1 MLWIAFAVVALI
13 TGAIL
18 GSLVFGIFRKS
29 RVAVVLTL
37 VSVVGLQLYT
47 WFVQHLSAGTLL
59 SVIVTGFLLRGAKR
73 IFEDHQE
80 ADADNGSSVPKI

>member
-1 MLWIAFAVVALI
+1 
-13 TGAIL
+13 
-18 GSLVFGIFRKS
+18 
-29 RVAVVLTL
+29 
-37 VSVVGLQLYT
+37 
-47 WFVQHLSAGTLL
+47 VQHLSAGTLL